1 MSFFKDFKADFT
13 QAMNELM
20 PDSNEMYDTDDLL
33 EEKAEE
39 RGENRKDKNQCN
51 DRKQHS
57 PYGTDGKIKPED
69 LMRSVCQERNQSQY
83 SGDDCQHDR
92 GYLDAERLHI

>member
-33 EEKAEE
+33 EEKADLA
-39 RGENRKDKNQCN
+39 GKSENTKKSKKKVREYKGVKRKEK
-51 DRKQHS
+51 
-57 PYGTDGKIKPED
+57 
-69 LMRSVCQERNQSQY
+69 
-83 SGDDCQHDR
+83 
-92 GYLDAERLHI
+92 